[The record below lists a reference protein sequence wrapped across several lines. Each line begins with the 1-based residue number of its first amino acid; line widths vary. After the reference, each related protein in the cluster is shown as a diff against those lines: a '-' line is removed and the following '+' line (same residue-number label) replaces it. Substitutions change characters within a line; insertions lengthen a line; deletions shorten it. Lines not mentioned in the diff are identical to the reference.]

1 MSGIKITAADR
12 YFSLCIRERADN
24 TCEKCGATDTKLE
37 NSHFHSRR
45 HRGLRF
51 DPNNC
56 CCLCFVC
63 HQFLGGDPPEHV
75 RFFTGLMGEGMI
87 DILRDKKNSIFKLQ
101 KGELKEIAAFYR
113 QELKLLREA
122 RDNGET
128 GYLDFGG
135 WY

>member
-24 TCEKCGATDTKLE
+24 TCEKCEETQKKLE
-37 NSHFHSRR
+37 CSHFHSRR

-51 DPNNC
+51 DPNNA
-56 CCLCFVC
+56 CCLCFEC

-75 RFFTGLMGEGMI
+75 RFFTNLMGEGMI
-87 DILRDKKNSIFKLQ
+87 EILRDKKNGIYKLA

-113 QELKLLREA
+113 QELKLLKEA

-128 GYLDFGG
+128 GRLEISAY
-135 WY
+135 Y